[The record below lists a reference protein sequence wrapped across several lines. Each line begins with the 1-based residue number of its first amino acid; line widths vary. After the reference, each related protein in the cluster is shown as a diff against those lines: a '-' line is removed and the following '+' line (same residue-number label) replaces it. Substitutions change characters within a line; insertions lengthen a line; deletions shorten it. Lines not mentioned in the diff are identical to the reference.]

1 MSLKVNG
8 RMKNILD
15 INSRM
20 RIYANNESFNTIE
33 RLRQRELEIQDYL
46 EELREAKLKYG
57 DNNDYIKKIES
68 RFQKWLEYD
77 LKLDSFY

>member
-1 MSLKVNG
+1 
-8 RMKNILD
+8 MKNILD